1 MPKLDR
7 AALDD
12 RRRRILFRA
21 WHRGMKEMDLILGGF
36 AEAELAGLSDAELDD
51 FEALLEAMD
60 RDLFGWVTGEF
71 EIPRSFDTELFRRI
85 RDFHTHAKP
94 LHS

>member
-1 MPKLDR
+1 MSKLDR

-12 RRRRILFRA
+12 RRRRILFRS

-36 AEAELAGLSDAELDD
+36 AEAELAGLTDAELDD
-51 FEALLEAMD
+51 FEVLLEAVD

-71 EIPRSFDTELFRRI
+71 EIPPLFDTELFRRI
-85 RDFHTHAKP
+85 CAFHTHVKP